1 MSETRFDKLQQA
13 IRDYGAAAF
22 ENLLRCKGFG
32 EAVLKGFPEFLGCDA
47 PCVTAVPPDGPFDP
61 RRDYGEDAFSFRQRE
76 VIVLEPVLFG
86 LALTVKNFED
96 SGALWLRT
104 AISVEVA
111 GDSFD
116 VFVAQQP
123 MIRIPLDYQGQLEPV
138 FEAIYREFLNTFQLE
153 VLEFNDKR
161 FETRIGFVPEK

>member
-1 MSETRFDKLQQA
+1 M
-13 IRDYGAAAF
+13 
-22 ENLLRCKGFG
+22 
-32 EAVLKGFPEFLGCDA
+32 
-47 PCVTAVPPDGPFDP
+47 
-61 RRDYGEDAFSFRQRE
+61 
-76 VIVLEPVLFG
+76 LEPVLFG

>member
-1 MSETRFDKLQQA
+1 MTNRFEKLQQA

-32 EAVLKGFPEFLGCDA
+32 EAVLKGLPGFLDCE
-47 PCVTAVPPDGPFDP
+47 PRCVRAVPPDGPFDP
-61 RRDYGEDAFSFRQRE
+61 RQDYGEDAFSYRQRE
-76 VIVLEPVLFG
+76 VIVLEPVVFG
-86 LALTVKNFED
+86 IALVVDNIED

-116 VFVAQQP
+116 VFVAQEP
-123 MIRIPLDYQGQLEPV
+123 VIRIPLDYDGKLEPV
-138 FEAIYREFLNTFQLE
+138 YEAIYREFLNTFQLE

-161 FETRIGFVPEK
+161 FETRIGFVPES